1 MEASINL
8 REYLDMFKRRK
19 LIVILTMILCLAFGA
34 YKTYENYISYVPTY
48 SSNITVRINTS
59 KELMKKKNS
68 KKDKDK
74 DTEIFDPYSTYNV
87 AQNQNIATSYKSLAE
102 SPNVANIIASS
113 LKVSSAEV
121 GSISVMQREETT
133 DFLDITV
140 VSRNAK
146 MAKDAAQ
153 KVPEALN
160 EELIRLVGIDCVEVV
175 YDASEASLIGRSR
188 DLTIFKFAVIGI
200 VLSIFFVLL
209 RECLDTKII
218 TPDDV
223 NKYWNY
229 QLIGTIPLDK
239 DSSKGKRGSKSKE
252 GQTC

>member
-8 REYLDMFKRRK
+8 REYVDMFKRRK
-19 LIVILTMILCLAFGA
+19 LIVILTIIVCLAFGA
-34 YKTYENYISYVPTY
+34 YKTYQNYISYVPTY
-48 SSNITVRINTS
+48 SSNITVRINTA
-59 KELMKKKNS
+59 KELVKKKNS
-68 KKDKDK
+68 KKDEDAVAV
-74 DTEIFDPYSTYNV
+74 DPYSTYNI
-87 AQNQNIATSYKSLAE
+87 AQNQNIATSYKSLAS
-102 SPNVANIIASS
+102 SPNVVSIIASS

-121 GSISVMQREETT
+121 GSISVTQREEMT

-140 VSRNAK
+140 VSRNAI

-153 KVPEALN
+153 KVPEAFN

-188 DLTIFKFAVIGI
+188 DLTLFKFAAIGI
-200 VLSIFFVLL
+200 ILSIFFVLL
-209 RECLDTKII
+209 RECLDTKIV

-239 DSSKGKRGSKSKE
+239 DSSKGKQS
-252 GQTC
+252 

>member
-8 REYLDMFKRRK
+8 REYVDMFKRRK
-19 LIVILTMILCLAFGA
+19 LIVILIMIICLGLGG
-34 YKTYENYISYVPTY
+34 YKTYKNYVSYIPTY
-48 SSNITVRINTS
+48 KSKVTVRINSTKKVKKS
-59 KELMKKKNS
+59 KSSSTNS
-68 KKDKDK
+68 AQS
-74 DTEIFDPYSTYNV
+74 DPYSTYNISL
-87 AQNQNIATSYKSLAE
+87 NQNIANTYYSLA
-102 SPNVANIIASS
+102 SSSNVKNLVASS
-113 LKVSSAEV
+113 LKVSSAEL
-121 GSISVMQREETT
+121 GNISATTREEMGE
-133 DFLDITV
+133 FIDITV

-153 KVPEALN
+153 KVPEAFN

-175 YDASEASLIGRSR
+175 YDASEASLIGRAR
-188 DLTIFKFAVIGI
+188 DLTIFKFAAIGM

-209 RECLDTKII
+209 RECLDTKIV

-239 DSSKGKRGSKSKE
+239 DSSKGKRGSKNKE

>member
-1 MEASINL
+1 
-8 REYLDMFKRRK
+8 MFKRRK
-19 LIVILTMILCLAFGA
+19 LIVILTMIVCLAFGA
-34 YKTYENYISYVPTY
+34 YKTYQNYMSYVPTY

-68 KKDKDK
+68 KKDE
-74 DTEIFDPYSTYNV
+74 DTEIVDPYSTYNV
-87 AQNQNIATSYKSLAE
+87 AQNQNIATSYKSLAS

-113 LKVSSAEV
+113 LKVSSSDV
-121 GSISVMQREETT
+121 GSMSVTQREETT

-140 VSRNAK
+140 INESREIAK
-146 MAKDAAQ
+146 KVAE
-153 KVPEALN
+153 KVPEAFN

-175 YDASEASLIGRSR
+175 YDESEASLIGRTR
-188 DLTIFKFAVIGI
+188 DLTLFKFAAIGM

-209 RECLDTKII
+209 RECLDTKIV

-229 QLIGTIPLDK
+229 QLIGTIPLDR
-239 DSSKGKRGSKSKE
+239 DSSKGKHR
-252 GQTC
+252 

>member
-1 MEASINL
+1 M
-8 REYLDMFKRRK
+8 DMFKRRK
-19 LIVILTMILCLAFGA
+19 LIVILTMIVCLAFGA
-34 YKTYENYISYVPTY
+34 YKTYQNYMSYVPTY

-68 KKDKDK
+68 KKDE
-74 DTEIFDPYSTYNV
+74 DTEIVDPYSTYNV
-87 AQNQNIATSYKSLAE
+87 AQNQNIATSYKSLAS

-113 LKVSSAEV
+113 LKVSSSDV
-121 GSISVMQREETT
+121 GSMSVTQREETT

-140 VSRNAK
+140 INESREIAK
-146 MAKDAAQ
+146 KVAE
-153 KVPEALN
+153 KVPEAFN

-175 YDASEASLIGRSR
+175 YDESEASLIGRTR
-188 DLTIFKFAVIGI
+188 DLTLFKFAAIGM

-209 RECLDTKII
+209 RECLDTKIV

-229 QLIGTIPLDK
+229 QLIGTIPLDR
-239 DSSKGKRGSKSKE
+239 DSSKGKHR
-252 GQTC
+252 

>member
-19 LIVILTMILCLAFGA
+19 LIVILTMIVCLAFGA
-34 YKTYENYISYVPTY
+34 YKTYQNYISYVPTY

-59 KELMKKKNS
+59 KELIKKKNS
-68 KKDKDK
+68 KKNEN
-74 DTEIFDPYSTYNV
+74 TEIVDPYSTYNV
-87 AQNQNIATSYKSLAE
+87 AQNQNIATSYKSLAS

-113 LKVSSAEV
+113 LKVSSSDV
-121 GSISVMQREETT
+121 GSISVTQREETT
-133 DFLDITV
+133 DCLDITV
-140 VSRNAK
+140 IRESRE
-146 MAKDAAQ
+146 MAKKVAE
-153 KVPEALN
+153 KVPEAFN

-188 DLTIFKFAVIGI
+188 DMTLFKFAAIGI

-209 RECLDTKII
+209 RECLDTKIV

-229 QLIGTIPLDK
+229 QLIGTIPLDR
-239 DSSKGKRGSKSKE
+239 DSSKGKHR
-252 GQTC
+252 